1 MFKVKAT
8 LIGFAGD
15 TEKFPCHFNYQVGDE
30 IIFDGEN
37 FIGRICIQILPL
49 LDKYVPPLFAAG
61 PRYVNPNSY
70 YPYFYTSLATRDPS
84 RKKFDGMGYKIFK
97 GKYDLPKYHM
107 GTFSSPEAF
116 TWPPH
121 DKRDLAL
128 ELVGRCDDL
137 RTAATFKFEAFDL
150 AEKGDAVPYFRKE
163 MLILSKVLPKP
174 GIEVGR
180 IRGEFSRE
188 HLEEIYPGLGPVL
201 LEVLVEEL
209 QITGYLDIKAGRAS
223 VTPKG
228 EARLKAFIAGLSAEE
243 KKALGL

>member
-15 TEKFPCHFNYQVGDE
+15 TEKYPCHFNYQIGDE

-70 YPYFYTSLATRDPS
+70 YPYFYAPLSTRDPS
-84 RKKFDGMGYKIFK
+84 QKKYDGVGNKIYK

-107 GTFSSPEAF
+107 GTFSAPGAF

-121 DKRDLAL
+121 DKRDLARD
-128 ELVGRCDDL
+128 LVGRCDDL

-150 AEKGDAVPYFRKE
+150 AEKGDATPYFRKE

-180 IRGEFSRE
+180 IRGEFSRQ
-188 HLEEIYPGLGPVL
+188 HLEEIYPGLFPVL
-201 LEVLVEEL
+201 LEVLAEEL
-209 QITGYLDIKAGRAS
+209 QITGYLSIEEGRAS

-228 EARLKAFIAGLSAEE
+228 EARLKEFITGLSPEE
-243 KKALGL
+243 KKALEL

>member
-15 TEKFPCHFNYQVGDE
+15 TEKFPCHFNYKVGDD

-70 YPYFYTSLATRDPS
+70 YPYFYSPLSTRDPS
-84 RKKFDGMGYKIFK
+84 QKKYDGVGNRIYK

-107 GTFSSPEAF
+107 GTFSAPGAF

-128 ELVGRCDDL
+128 DLVGRCDDL

-150 AEKGDAVPYFRKE
+150 AERGDAVPYFRKE

-174 GIEVGR
+174 GIEAGR

-209 QITGYLDIKAGRAS
+209 QITGYLDVKAGRAS

-228 EARLKAFIAGLSAEE
+228 AAKLKAFIAGLSAEE
-243 KKALGL
+243 KEALGL